1 MAMGACWGVEG
12 TDREFKQ
19 NVEHDRPKSWLKSVS
34 AFANTFGGTIVFGV
48 EDESHR
54 VIGVA
59 EPQKELEFVSGL
71 IRARI

>member
-12 TDREFKQ
+12 TDREFKL

-48 EDESHR
+48 EDGSHR